1 MSNPVNQHRYSL
13 QTISVHLKPSQSTSY
28 KTGVQPTPSFSLLSN
43 TIVSIVDSTMVSSLI
58 AASVSTIKCTSFT
71 IVPTS
76 VIYNAVPLTTYPTE
90 TMTYHSRENTPTTLP
105 TFPISE
111 TTVYAVVLRIDGN
124 FTTDL
129 ENRDTKAFKNLERN
143 FIDFLTPFYE
153 GLPGFLR
160 IVVSSFSSGSVLAS
174 IDIIFNKTESTTTI
188 QKIEAPIRRATED
201 GTAPFIIQSIT
212 VSQVRAKNDDEDTE
226 MQKWMIIL
234 IVGLVIAFFILFVV
248 FLLVSMT

>member
-1 MSNPVNQHRYSL
+1 M
-13 QTISVHLKPSQSTSY
+13 
-28 KTGVQPTPSFSLLSN
+28 
-43 TIVSIVDSTMVSSLI
+43 VSIADSTMVSSLI
-58 AASVSTIKCTSFT
+58 AASVSTIKYTSFT
-71 IVPTS
+71 FVPTS

-111 TTVYAVVLRIDGN
+111 TIVYAVVLRIDRN

-143 FIDFLTPFYE
+143 FIDFLTPFYK